1 MAGRLNAPA
10 SGATAHRRWPA
21 AGDGPL
27 IGLTCLVIG
36 VGLILWLD
44 NVHLETT
51 NGLWKSMDVESWKA
65 NYRTAELRAPNYL
78 YYPTM
83 ALLGHVLDGLGIF
96 AGKTWKQL
104 AEAAGSLGVAVPKPL
119 A

>member
-10 SGATAHRRWPA
+10 SGATARRRWPA

-27 IGLTCLVIG
+27 IGLTCLAVG

-51 NGLWKSMDVESWKA
+51 NGLWKSMDVEAWKA
-65 NYRTAELRAPNYL
+65 N
-78 YYPTM
+78 
-83 ALLGHVLDGLGIF
+83 
-96 AGKTWKQL
+96 
-104 AEAAGSLGVAVPKPL
+104 
-119 A
+119 